1 MSSEGAAGGSNQTE
15 AAYTSKEKRLIIAA
29 ACLGWGLEFFDL
41 QLLAFLAPQ
50 ISEEFGVSQGL
61 FGALFTTQLVA
72 TAVGGILFG
81 WLADRYGRR
90 RVLTWTILIFSI
102 STALVAFAP
111 SLAWIFVLRFITG
124 LGTGG
129 EWAVGFSLLN
139 ESWSPRRRGLAGGIV
154 QAALWPGFALGIFVS
169 TAVPD
174 WRWAFAIGLL
184 PALAALW
191 IRYYCPESKQW
202 LEYQRLK
209 QQGLLP
215 EELQRTGERFQL
227 RQIFGP
233 DVLKLTILGTIVV
246 FGAQY
251 SYYVYS
257 SWMPTFLQG
266 ALEYSAGQAANI
278 LYISAAISFISY
290 VAAGYLGDFVGR
302 RTSLLVFGTIQLAA
316 FALFAFLYI
325 GDAAPSA
332 VVVSYFLISFG
343 LGYFGIFGVWFGELF
358 PTRIRASGSSFCYSM
373 GRGFASVGPF
383 LAGVLAA
390 NYGLGGGISTG
401 VLSVLLMLG
410 TAVFMQERKGRKIT
424 AVE

>member
-1 MSSEGAAGGSNQTE
+1 MSTEAAIGGSGSSE
-15 AAYTSKEKRLIIAA
+15 AAYTSKERRLIIIA

-41 QLLAFLAPQ
+41 MLLSFLAPQ
-50 ISEEFGVSQGL
+50 ILEEFGVSQGL
-61 FGALFTTQLVA
+61 FGAVFTTQLIA

-81 WLADRYGRR
+81 WLADIYGRR
-90 RVLTWTILIFSI
+90 RVLTWTILVFSI

-111 SLAWIFVLRFITG
+111 ALSWFFVLRFITG

-139 ESWSPRRRGLAGGIV
+139 EAWTPRRRGLAGGIV
-154 QAALWPGFALGIFVS
+154 QAALWPGFALGVFVS
-169 TAVPD
+169 STVPD
-174 WRWAFAIGLL
+174 WRWAFAIGII

-191 IRYYCPESKQW
+191 VRYYCPESKQW
-202 LEYQRLK
+202 LEYKELK
-209 QQGLLP
+209 RQDRLP
-215 EELQRTGERFQL
+215 ENLQEEGERSEIW
-227 RQIFGP
+227 QIFSA
-233 DVLKLTILGTIVV
+233 DIWKLTVLGTVVV

-257 SWMPTFLQG
+257 SWMPTFLQQTLG
-266 ALEYSAGQAANI
+266 YSSGQAANI
-278 LYISAAISFISY
+278 LYISAAISFVSY

-302 RTSLLVFGTIQLAA
+302 RKSLLAFASLQLAA
-316 FALFAFLYI
+316 FALFAALYA
-325 GDAAPSA
+325 GNAAPTA
-332 VVVSYFLISFG
+332 VVASYFLISLG

-358 PTRIRASGSSFCYSM
+358 PTRIRASGSSFCYSV

-383 LAGVLAA
+383 LVGVLAA

-401 VLSVLLMLG
+401 VLSVLLMIG
-410 TAVFMQERKGRKIT
+410 TAFFMQERKGRKIL